1 MGYIF
6 DFEGEKNIIRVIAPI
21 PSTNPILAAI
31 KIRQLT
37 SDPQGKNNILF
48 QISPDPTRP
57 APQIR
62 PDPSGSD
69 QLPFDTSLI
78 LIN

>member
-1 MGYIF
+1 MGQIF
-6 DFEGEKNIIRVIAPI
+6 DFEGEKNIIGVIAPI
-21 PSTNPILAAI
+21 PSINPILAAV
-31 KIRQLT
+31 KIRQLA
-37 SDPQGKNNILF
+37 SDRHEKKNILF

-69 QLPFDTSLI
+69 QLPLW
-78 LIN
+78 